1 VAALLK
7 RKEYEPP
14 GLAELL
20 VAHETATSFGH
31 DLADLSTQR
40 SVQQLLSK
48 ERHEVLFQ
56 KLTAKSSVR
65 SSNLMLACSMPHA
78 SDWLLAP
85 PIAGLGLALLSTQFR
100 TALKYRLGFAL
111 YSEPFPCPALSAEG
125 KTCGIEMDRFGDHA
139 ICCHYGPSLL
149 FRHNNVRDIMG
160 HSARAAGL
168 SAVVT
173 EKKHQIEGSNEKPG
187 DITVQQYHRGF
198 ASSAFDVTI
207 THPLQQKYLEI
218 AMEEAGV
225 AAQDAHDKCALR

>member
-1 VAALLK
+1 
-7 RKEYEPP
+7 
-14 GLAELL
+14 
-20 VAHETATSFGH
+20 
-31 DLADLSTQR
+31 
-40 SVQQLLSK
+40 
-48 ERHEVLFQ
+48 
-56 KLTAKSSVR
+56 
-65 SSNLMLACSMPHA
+65 MPHA

-173 EKKHQIEGSNEKPG
+173 EKKHQIEGPTRNPATSRSNNTTG
-187 DITVQQYHRGF
+187 
-198 ASSAFDVTI
+198 ASPRRRLTSQSLTRCSKNI
-207 THPLQQKYLEI
+207 
-218 AMEEAGV
+218 
-225 AAQDAHDKCALR
+225 